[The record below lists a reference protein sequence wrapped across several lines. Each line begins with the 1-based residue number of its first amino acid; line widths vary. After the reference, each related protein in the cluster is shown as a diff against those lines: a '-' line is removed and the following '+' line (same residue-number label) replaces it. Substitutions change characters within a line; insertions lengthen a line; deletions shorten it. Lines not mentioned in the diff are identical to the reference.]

1 MAMNTMKFPL
11 VVLVQQELA
20 NVTAGES
27 SMSHAIAAI
36 EEVAETDWPH
46 ENATIEEV
54 EVQPVVEQ

>member
-27 SMSHAIAAI
+27 SMSHAVGAPK
-36 EEVAETDWPH
+36 EVAEIDWPH
-46 ENATIEEV
+46 ENATAEEV
-54 EVQPVVEQ
+54 EVVDAP

>member
-27 SMSHAIAAI
+27 SMSHVIGAPK
-36 EEVAETDWPH
+36 EVAKISPSIIVFVPKESETNTVDAP
-46 ENATIEEV
+46 
-54 EVQPVVEQ
+54 